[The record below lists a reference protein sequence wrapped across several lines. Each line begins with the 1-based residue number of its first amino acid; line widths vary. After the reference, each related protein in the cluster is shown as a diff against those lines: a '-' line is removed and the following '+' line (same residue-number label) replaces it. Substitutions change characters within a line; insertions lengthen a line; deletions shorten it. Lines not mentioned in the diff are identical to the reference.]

1 MSVNI
6 YESLGEAP
14 AATIEPPAT
23 PTAPKPTRN
32 VLGTLQTVLLWKW
45 CETNKDSL
53 PTLPNPQLAQ
63 IAAAELQFPI
73 TPANIANMLAE
84 MHIEKRKPDAPPTV
98 EERLMRVESLLFNE
112 QGQPHSWLRAALL
125 PTEVPFP
132 PPPPADHPELP
143 ITTGTPVPA

>member
-1 MSVNI
+1 MN
-6 YESLGEAP
+6 
-14 AATIEPPAT
+14 TDT
-23 PTAPKPTRN
+23 PTTAPETHAEFAAGLTAPTAAAKSTRN
-32 VLGTLQTVLLWKW
+32 VLTTTQIVRLWNW
-45 CETNKDSL
+45 CETNKASL
-53 PTLPNPQLAQ
+53 PTLPNTQLAQ

-125 PTEVPFP
+125 PTEDSFP
-132 PPPPADHPELP
+132 PPPPADHPELN
-143 ITTGTPVPA
+143 IGSIPVPA